1 MKSGSRQSIA
11 FVGSF
16 FLRDAAARCKE
27 TRVLG
32 RQRRYDKNKNKSM
45 TKYIRW
51 YKIIVS
57 QKQDFSG
64 GSMEKDKKQ
73 MWIPADEP
81 TDTRAKVVVACIAI
95 ALGVFAFM
103 ACIYGVI
110 PALLS

>member
-1 MKSGSRQSIA
+1 
-11 FVGSF
+11 
-16 FLRDAAARCKE
+16 
-27 TRVLG
+27 
-32 RQRRYDKNKNKSM
+32 
-45 TKYIRW
+45 
-51 YKIIVS
+51 
-57 QKQDFSG
+57 
-64 GSMEKDKKQ
+64 MEKDKKQ